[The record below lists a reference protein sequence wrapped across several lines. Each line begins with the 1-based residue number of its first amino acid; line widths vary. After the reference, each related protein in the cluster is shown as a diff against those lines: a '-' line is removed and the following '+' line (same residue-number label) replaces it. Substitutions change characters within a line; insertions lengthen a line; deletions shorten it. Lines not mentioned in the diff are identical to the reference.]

1 MADDIM
7 NEPENSTS
15 SGFAAMDGFGNLGA
29 LKQILLMVGLAASVA
44 AGFGLVLW
52 SQEPD
57 YRPFFTDISHLEAGQ
72 VADLLQKEKIKFKI
86 DTNNNMLLV
95 ESARIHDAR
104 LLLAAEGFPTG
115 KTLGYELLDKEKS
128 FGTSQFME
136 KIQYYRSV
144 EGELAK
150 TVASMNRV
158 RAARVH
164 LAIPKRSVFVGDNRK
179 PTASVFLELYPGHSL
194 EKMNVAAIVHM
205 VAASVPELKES
216 DVTVVDQRGKLLS
229 QDDENTD
236 IALAAKNFEY
246 SRGVEE
252 LYVKRINGILEPIL
266 GFGNYRVQVSTDID
280 FSVTEQTAELFNPDL
295 PSMRSEQT
303 LNEFSGAGA
312 GSAGIPGAL
321 SNQPPGAATVPEQA
335 GTNGTEASESASGNV
350 RRQATRNYEL
360 DRTISHTKNQVGKLV
375 RLSVAVVVDD
385 KLVSSGQGGEGAEAS
400 ISKQPLT
407 DSDIERINLLIKDAI
422 GYSATR
428 GDRVSVV
435 NQAFA
440 PIVELAQEDIPPL
453 EWYKE
458 QWLLEYVKLG
468 LVGIA
473 IFVLIILF
481 FRIMKGLATSAQD
494 DSLMAL
500 EGGMGGDLGMGFDD
514 ADSEGVDVALS
525 GGSNPLLPGPD
536 ASYDQH
542 LDAVKSIVAE
552 DPKRVAQV
560 MKTWLSNE

>member
-1 MADDIM
+1 MADDLM
-7 NEPENSTS
+7 NEPAQSTS
-15 SGFAAMDGFGNLGA
+15 STFAAMDGFGNLGA

-86 DTNNNMLLV
+86 DTNNNMLMV

-115 KTLGYELLDKEKS
+115 KTLGYELLDREKS

-205 VAASVPELKES
+205 VAASIPELKEG

-229 QDDENTD
+229 QDDDNSE

-266 GFGNYRVQVSTDID
+266 GYGNYRVQVSTEID

-321 SNQPPGAATVPEQA
+321 SNQPPGAASAPEQA
-335 GTNGTEASESASGNV
+335 GETGDGATESANGNV

-360 DRTISHTKNQVGKLV
+360 DRTIRHTKNQVGQLK

-385 KLVSSGQGGEGAEAS
+385 KLISSNGAGDKAS
-400 ISKQPLT
+400 VSKQPLT
-407 DSDIERINLLIKDAI
+407 DSDIERINLLIRDAI

-440 PIVELAQEDIPPL
+440 PIVEMEQDAIPAI

-458 QWLLEYVKLG
+458 QWLLELVKLG
-468 LVGIA
+468 GSGI
-473 IFVLIILF
+473 LILILIMAF
-481 FRIMKGLATSAQD
+481 FRIMKGLASSAQD

-500 EGGMGGDLGMGFDD
+500 EGGMGGDLGMGFDE
-514 ADSEGVDVALS
+514 ASSGGVDVSLT

-560 MKTWLSNE
+560 MKTWLANE